1 MAKEETPQEPTLSER
16 MEGLKYG
23 RKIEQKDLR
32 IKLQESEKEELRKA
46 LEFKPARSV
55 LVRLLVRS
63 QLFHSTWDPD
73 SQQMAYN
80 EGKRRFG
87 IELFADIAE
96 VSPKHRNQVQG
107 EYYDY
112 TSSRAGSSK
121 TR

>member
-1 MAKEETPQEPTLSER
+1 MAKKTEEETTIEPTLSER
-16 MEGLKYG
+16 MAELLHGK
-23 RKIEQKDLR
+23 KAVDKDLR
-32 IKLQESEKEELRKA
+32 VKLRESEIEELRKA

-63 QLFHSTWDPD
+63 QLFHSTYDPD

-112 TSSRAGSSK
+112 TSSKSGK
-121 TR
+121 